1 MTGDA
6 AAVDHNAFYCLT
18 QAHKLR
24 PIFAVFPFGRI
35 VILTDLGNRW
45 AKAETKGKSMKQDQD
60 MSRAIARSPLHRQ
73 SEAAKPSNA
82 RARLLLVEDHDVNQ
96 ILIQA
101 MTKRLDYETELVS
114 DGTEAVAEITR
125 SIADE
130 YPFDL
135 VLMDIQMPF
144 MDGYEATRII
154 RASGITAETLPIV
167 AITANAF
174 EDDIRNCLNAGMQ
187 AHISKPVDISNL
199 KTVLEQWLEPKKLD
213 GKSSTIKSVQSD
225 LSDDLVRRYRLRK
238 EEAIDRVVNLVNK
251 GIFPDREI
259 REIREQLHKLAG
271 TAAMFGEPELS
282 DQAKFIEDGLKH
294 WKIAERPQK
303 MRSALGNFLEA
314 A

>member
-1 MTGDA
+1 
-6 AAVDHNAFYCLT
+6 
-18 QAHKLR
+18 
-24 PIFAVFPFGRI
+24 
-35 VILTDLGNRW
+35 
-45 AKAETKGKSMKQDQD
+45 MKQDQD

-73 SEAAKPSNA
+73 SEAAEPSDPK
-82 RARLLLVEDHDVNQ
+82 ARLPLVEDHDVNQ

-101 MTKRLDYETELVS
+101 MTKRLGYETELAA

-130 YPFDL
+130 HPFDL

-144 MDGYEATRII
+144 MDGYEATRIN
-154 RASGITAETLPIV
+154 RASGITAETLPII

-174 EDDIRNCLNAGMQ
+174 EDDIRNCLSAGMQ
-187 AHISKPVDISNL
+187 THISKPVDTSNL
-199 KTVLEQWLEPKKLD
+199 ETVLEQRLEPKKLD

-238 EEAIDRVVNLVNK
+238 EEAIDCVVNLVNK
-251 GIFPDREI
+251 GMFSD

-271 TAAMFGEPELS
+271 TAAMFGKPELGN
-282 DQAKFIEDGLKH
+282 QAKFIEDGLKH

-303 MRSALGNFLEA
+303 MRSALENFLEA

>member
-1 MTGDA
+1 
-6 AAVDHNAFYCLT
+6 
-18 QAHKLR
+18 
-24 PIFAVFPFGRI
+24 
-35 VILTDLGNRW
+35 
-45 AKAETKGKSMKQDQD
+45 MKQDQD

-82 RARLLLVEDHDVNQ
+82 KARLLLVEDHDVNQ

-114 DGTEAVAEITR
+114 DGTEAVAEITW

-154 RASGITAETLPIV
+154 RASGITAETLPNI
-167 AITANAF
+167 AIIANAF
-174 EDDIRNCLNAGMQ
+174 GDDIRNCLNAGMQ

-199 KTVLEQWLEPKKLD
+199 KTVLEQSLEPKKLD

-238 EEAIDRVVNLVNK
+238 EEAIDCVVNLVNK
-251 GIFPDREI
+251 RMFSDREI
-259 REIREQLHKLAG
+259 REIREQLHKLCRDCSDVWRAG
-271 TAAMFGEPELS
+271 IGRPS
-282 DQAKFIEDGLKH
+282 DVY
-294 WKIAERPQK
+294 
-303 MRSALGNFLEA
+303 
-314 A
+314 